1 MSSRNVP
8 LHTQLWLYREFYRAF
23 LINKQGGY
31 KEQTAFSR
39 RQLRSV
45 TSLGQVTRAEVQKI
59 QRETRLSLAVTNAL
73 LDGFLMGHR
82 AQVGASA

>member
-1 MSSRNVP
+1 MPRQKVP
-8 LHTQLWLYREFYRAF
+8 VSTQRWLYREFYRAF
-23 LINKQGGY
+23 LINKRGGY

-73 LDGFLMGHR
+73 LDGFLMGQR
-82 AQVGASA
+82 AQASVSA